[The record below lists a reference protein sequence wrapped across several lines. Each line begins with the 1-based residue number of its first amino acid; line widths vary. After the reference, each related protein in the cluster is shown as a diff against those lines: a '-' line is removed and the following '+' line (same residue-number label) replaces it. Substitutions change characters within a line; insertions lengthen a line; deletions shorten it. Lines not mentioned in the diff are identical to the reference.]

1 MEGKQKRKPNW
12 TSDESLA
19 LASLV
24 DDYKH
29 MLRGKLS
36 PSVTSDMKTR
46 AWGEVSQKLCAMGVG
61 PSRTPAEVE
70 KKWHNIFSNSKSEIS
85 SYRRTVSGTG
95 QSVIVLHSAIN
106 LIGYIKLTVDLTY
119 VPNFFFYPLS
129 SIFVRMINNHKC
141 IPKCLISI
149 VTFANIF
156 PYITRFV

>member
-29 MLRGKLS
+29 ILRRKLN
-36 PSVTSDMKTR
+36 PSLTSDMKTR

-70 KKWHNIFSNSKSEIS
+70 KNGTTFFQTPRARFRVIGGQFLAQVSRSLF
-85 SYRRTVSGTG
+85 YTV
-95 QSVIVLHSAIN
+95 L
-106 LIGYIKLTVDLTY
+106 
-119 VPNFFFYPLS
+119 
-129 SIFVRMINNHKC
+129 
-141 IPKCLISI
+141 
-149 VTFANIF
+149 
-156 PYITRFV
+156 